1 MPRPV
6 PASLIAPRLREHGA
20 VSFARK
26 IFKSASSCVEI
37 MNAITFWTVNVGF
50 QSGGISLYRETC
62 FFNCAYDYICFELYW
77 AAV

>member
-26 IFKSASSCVEI
+26 VFKSASSCVEI
-37 MNAITFWTVNVGF
+37 MNAITVNVGF

-62 FFNCAYDYICFELYW
+62 FFNCAYDYICFELY
-77 AAV
+77 

>member
-20 VSFARK
+20 VSFAHEV
-26 IFKSASSCVEI
+26 FKSASSCVEI
-37 MNAITFWTVNVGF
+37 MNAITVNVGF

-77 AAV
+77 AAD